1 MFVTVMNSDETVI
14 LARDLEAVM
23 IPIGSKVTLQ
33 KGQQACITQSL
44 GGAYTVLVNG
54 NLFRVEGKDAD
65 ALGVQVAPKAA
76 GAGAPVTQ
84 EQLEKEIWDQL
95 RNCYDP
101 EIPVNIVD
109 LGLIYDCHL
118 TPLGPASYRADVKMT
133 LTAPGC
139 GMGPMLAQDVQN
151 RLLGLDGV
159 DDVFVE
165 LVWDPPWNQAM
176 MSEAAKLQ
184 LGLM

>member
-1 MFVTVMNSDETVI
+1 MNSNEPVT
-14 LARDLEAVM
+14 LTRDVEAAV

-33 KGQQACITQSL
+33 KGEQAHITQSL
-44 GGAYTVLVNG
+44 GGSYTVVVNG
-54 NLFRVEGKDAD
+54 NMFRIEGKDGD
-65 ALGVQVAPKAA
+65 ALGFQLETRPAS
-76 GAGAPVTQ
+76 AGAPVNQ
-84 EQLEKEIWDQL
+84 EQLEKEIWNQL
-95 RNCYDP
+95 RSCYDP

-118 TPLGPASYRADVKMT
+118 QPLASSSYKVDVKMT

-151 RLLGLDGV
+151 RLLSLEGV
-159 DDVFVE
+159 DDVAVE

-176 MSEAAKLQ
+176 MTEAAKLQ
-184 LGLM
+184 LGLL